1 MSYWQSTEQKEG
13 SRVEQ
18 ITRDQLLEK
27 TKIFAETL
35 AGWDKRIIEII
46 AIGSLTKE
54 QILPDEII
62 ELVCALEPEP
72 DNDSCV
78 FFAVINLL
86 ARDEHEHVSEKLG
99 IPNSIDLGFVMGGKV
114 YMPNGIVT
122 KPSLN
127 PITLWEHDDE

>member
-1 MSYWQSTEQKEG
+1 VG
-13 SRVEQ
+13 EQ
-18 ITRDQLLEK
+18 ITRDQLLER
-27 TKIFAETL
+27 TKIFAEHL

-54 QILPDEII
+54 QILPEEVI

-72 DNDSCV
+72 DNDSCG
-78 FFAVINLL
+78 FFTLVNLL
-86 ARDEHEHVSEKLG
+86 ARDEYEHLSEKLS

-122 KPSLN
+122 EAPTN
-127 PITLWEHDDE
+127 PISLWERNTE